1 MIFEKNKRTV
11 SYILIAL
18 SITLLAFAVWQL
30 VEESVIGWVC
40 LGLSMLFGVVL
51 VIYNMFD
58 LPTKDKAVEEVDL
71 DMSLVRLPVKPRQI
85 TSITE
90 DNPEELI
97 REAEELLVDVSTFLD
112 THSATS
118 TSNEINIK
126 LLEFEKRLRTMLS
139 LLNYMRVAPAIH
151 REMKQR
157 FEDVQERVQMIRYL
171 NKRESEKCM
180 KQTCDPDE
188 ILKTKSKKIFS
199 FKS

>member
-1 MIFEKNKRTV
+1 MGMIFEKSKRTV
-11 SYILIAL
+11 SYILIVS

-58 LPTKDKAVEEVDL
+58 DIPTLPTTKVEVVDL
-71 DMSLVRLPVKPRQI
+71 DMSLVRKPRQI

-139 LLNYMRVAPAIH
+139 LLNYMRVGPAIH

-157 FEDVQERVQMIRYL
+157 FEDVQERVQMIR
-171 NKRESEKCM
+171 
-180 KQTCDPDE
+180 
-188 ILKTKSKKIFS
+188 
-199 FKS
+199 